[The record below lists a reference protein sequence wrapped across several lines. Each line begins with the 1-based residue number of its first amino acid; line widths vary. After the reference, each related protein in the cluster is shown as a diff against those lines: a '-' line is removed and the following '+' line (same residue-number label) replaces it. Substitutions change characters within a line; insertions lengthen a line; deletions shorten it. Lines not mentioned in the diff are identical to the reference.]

1 MRITNIRNSEK
12 RSRFLARTAKE
23 VRNYAVHKKVSVALL
38 STLTLLTVLFY
49 IVAALY
55 KNTGSFTVSVDKYEM
70 TKYGLSLCENRDMV
84 NKTSYLNADISE
96 TMTNIAKE
104 WLPENLDAI
113 DGNHSGD
120 NHIAYTFYLQNT
132 GYVEVPIEYSINISN
147 ITNDIDEAI
156 RVRLYVNGEYTDFAK
171 TKSDGT
177 GAEPDTAEFYNLTTV
192 TQKRIENFEPDDT
205 IRFTIVIWVEGN
217 DPDCVDWIRGGKL
230 KADMLIKVIH

>member
-84 NKTSYLNADISE
+84 NKSSYLNADIHKDI
-96 TMTNIAKE
+96 TNIAKE

-120 NHIAYTFYLQNT
+120 DHIAYTFYLENS
-132 GYVEVPIEYSINISN
+132 GYVEVPIEYSIDISN
-147 ITNDIDEAI
+147 ITNGLDEAI
-156 RVRLYVNGEYTDFAK
+156 RIRLYVNGEYTDYAK
-171 TKSDGT
+171 TQSDGE
-177 GAEPDTAEFYNLTTV
+177 GAEPYTTEFYNATKAV
-192 TQKRIENFEPDDT
+192 YSRMENFKPGEV
-205 IRFTIVIWVEGN
+205 IRFTVVIWLEGN
-217 DPDCVDWIRGGKL
+217 DPDCVDWLIGGKL
-230 KADMLIKVIH
+230 KADMTINIIH

>member
-104 WLPENLDAI
+104 WLPANLDAI

-177 GAEPDTAEFYNLTTV
+177 GAEPDTTEFYSLTTV

-217 DPDCVDWIRGGKL
+217 DPDCVDWIMGGKL

>member
-1 MRITNIRNSEK
+1 MRITSIRNSEK

-84 NKTSYLNADISE
+84 NKSSYLNADISE

-104 WLPENLDAI
+104 WLPANLDMI
-113 DGNHSGD
+113 DGNHSGH
-120 NHIAYTFYLQNT
+120 NHIAYTFYVENS

-156 RVRLYVNGEYTDFAK
+156 RFRVYVNGEYTDYAK

-177 GAEPDTAEFYNLTTV
+177 GPEPSTEEFYNAATAVCRRL
-192 TQKRIENFEPDDT
+192 ENFKPGE
-205 IRFTIVIWVEGN
+205 IAKFTVVIWIEGN
-217 DPDCVDWIRGGKL
+217 DPDCVDWLIGGEL
-230 KADMLIKVIH
+230 KADMFIKVIH